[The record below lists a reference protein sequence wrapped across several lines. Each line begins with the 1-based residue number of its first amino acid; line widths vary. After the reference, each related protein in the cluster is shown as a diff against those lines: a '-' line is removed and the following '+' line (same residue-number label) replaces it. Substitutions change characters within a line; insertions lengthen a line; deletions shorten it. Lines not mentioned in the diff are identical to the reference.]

1 MRFLLLAK
9 CLISCWLCAA
19 QQVPDDGS
27 IRLYNPSFEDKPRA
41 SAVPAG
47 WRTQTPGST
56 PDIMPGAWE
65 VNCTPQDG
73 RSCLALVTRE
83 DGTVEDIGQALEKM
97 LKKDSCYTFS
107 IQLSHSSKY
116 VGYNLP
122 VRLRVWGGA
131 QPGQKQ
137 VLLATTPLISHSEW
151 KEYKLQ
157 FVPTSYLKSITL
169 EAYYAPGTMF
179 KYRGNILLDNCSVI
193 WRCDRA

>member
-1 MRFLLLAK
+1 
-9 CLISCWLCAA
+9 
-19 QQVPDDGS
+19 
-27 IRLYNPSFEDKPRA
+27 
-41 SAVPAG
+41 
-47 WRTQTPGST
+47 
-56 PDIMPGAWE
+56 
-65 VNCTPQDG
+65 
-73 RSCLALVTRE
+73 
-83 DGTVEDIGQALEKM
+83 VEDIGQALEKM